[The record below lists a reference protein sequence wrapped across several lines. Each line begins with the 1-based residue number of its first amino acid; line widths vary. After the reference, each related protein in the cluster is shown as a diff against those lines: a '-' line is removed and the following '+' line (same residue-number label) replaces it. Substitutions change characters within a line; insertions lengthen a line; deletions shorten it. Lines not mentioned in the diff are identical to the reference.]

1 MLFVAFHA
9 NANFS
14 FLRCFTSAGSASC
27 SLIYCRAPSRYSSGI
42 VGGKGDIVKIHLL
55 PRGRRSRARAVVV
68 VSSTS
73 LPVCVRILFGA
84 SNCAQVIIMT
94 LWMGIRVSLATCSIM
109 ALRQIWSLS
118 DRTTS
123 WLIGCESICASLSY
137 LLYSLISSA
146 LFKNPSFLR
155 ASLIC
160 CDTSARSSSLID
172 SSIGGLFRI
181 AASVIV
187 GAGCFCR

>member
-1 MLFVAFHA
+1 MLFVAFYA
-9 NANFS
+9 NVILS
-14 FLRCFTSAGSASC
+14 RLRCFISAGKVSC

-42 VGGKGDIVKIHLL
+42 VGGKGDIVNNHL
-55 PRGRRSRARAVVV
+55 PVRGKRSRARAVVV

-94 LWMGIRVSLATCSIM
+94 RWIGIRVSLATCSII
-109 ALRQIWSLS
+109 AFRQIWSLS

-137 LLYSLISSA
+137 LLYSLMLLSA
-146 LFKNPSFLR
+146 SFKNPSFSR
-155 ASLIC
+155 ASLKRR
-160 CDTSARSSSLID
+160 DTSARSSSLID
-172 SSIGGLFRI
+172 SSFGGLFRI
-181 AASVIV
+181 TASVIV
-187 GAGCFCR
+187 GAGCF